1 MLSSP
6 TNINVQFVPTWGQVR
21 ADIKGNDTHTSH
33 SGLTSAYLAAKLRS
47 IINEIFSLG
56 KIVTI
61 TGDSFESGSQ
71 YPDQNNNYKNSTGEL
86 TTKLVKYFDNHP
98 AAETVRNAFSEFHNS
113 KMGWCSNSGPSQFS
127 GISRFFNSKSTFLYG
142 NCFQGRGNTV
152 EATSAVLNGA
162 RVIGSYN
169 VQLDL
174 PFLIQGRL
182 SGNPLLDGDD
192 MMVAKTNPPTP
203 LDEKFLLHRV
213 AQNGQMTYYGP
224 GMTKVGV
231 SGKISFNQLTSEAQ
245 LRKINDI
252 YSRLGKSII
261 KNILS
266 LIFRGY

>member
-1 MLSSP
+1 
-6 TNINVQFVPTWGQVR
+6 
-21 ADIKGNDTHTSH
+21 
-33 SGLTSAYLAAKLRS
+33 
-47 IINEIFSLG
+47 
-56 KIVTI
+56 
-61 TGDSFESGSQ
+61 
-71 YPDQNNNYKNSTGEL
+71 
-86 TTKLVKYFDNHP
+86 
-98 AAETVRNAFSEFHNS
+98 
-113 KMGWCSNSGPSQFS
+113 
-127 GISRFFNSKSTFLYG
+127 
-142 NCFQGRGNTV
+142 
-152 EATSAVLNGA
+152 VLNGA

-266 LIFRGY
+266 LIFRGIKHEKKP